1 MALRLARHAST
12 IRLAVIFD
20 FDRPLP
26 RRSLSRKDTLMKKTL
41 LSLGVGLAILLSA
54 GAAQPQAGQPAPDF
68 NLTSGDGSSVSLSK
82 YHGKWVVLY
91 FYPKDFTSGCTL
103 EAKNFER
110 DLTKYQNAGAVILG
124 VSVDSAQ
131 SHKDFCTKEGLNFK
145 LLADPDGKTSA
156 QYGSTMEY
164 QGKTMAAR
172 NTFLINPKGEI
183 VRVYTGVK
191 PAEHSEEVLKDLAT
205 LQKG

>member
-1 MALRLARHAST
+1 
-12 IRLAVIFD
+12 
-20 FDRPLP
+20 
-26 RRSLSRKDTLMKKTL
+26 MKTTF
-41 LSLGVGLAILLSA
+41 LSLGMGLAILVSA